1 MSERTS
7 PRKDPMAI
15 LWAAAHR
22 NIMTEI
28 ADQVGC
34 TPQFVSMCLYGRR
47 KSKDGRIERK
57 LRALGAP
64 VRHV

>member
-1 MSERTS
+1 MPDRPM

-22 NIMTEI
+22 NTLTAI
-28 ADQVGC
+28 ADEVGV

-57 LRALGAP
+57 LRELGAP
-64 VRHV
+64 VKF

>member
-1 MSERTS
+1 MSERPS
-7 PRKDPMAI
+7 PRKDPLAI

-22 NIMTEI
+22 NTMTIIAEEI
-28 ADQVGC
+28 GC

-57 LRALGAP
+57 LRELGAP
-64 VRHV
+64 VKHV